1 MQIRSENIKGELQ
14 AVLYTDSGTF
24 IKVLEEDAYG
34 IKVPH
39 SLMEKLRENALAKLE
54 DIVSPDEEEEV
65 DDQKDLT
72 PKRGYYLQP
81 VDPKARV
88 KETLPTEKPKQFL
101 GKPRKEK
108 LSDPRKVR
116 VPPKTHKQKSK
127 GFWGTLLGIG
137 AMTHFLTSRE
147 RERQEERMERE
158 LDRIRRITE
167 R

>member
-1 MQIRSENIKGELQ
+1 MEIRSEVKNGELQ

-65 DDQKDLT
+65 DDQLT
-72 PKRGYYLQP
+72 PKRGYEIQA
-81 VDPKARV
+81 VDPKART
-88 KETLPTEKPKQFL
+88 KILPPPEKPKQFL

-108 LSDPRKVR
+108 HSDPRKVK
-116 VPPKTHKQKSK
+116 VPPKTHKQISK

-137 AMTHFLTSRE
+137 ALNHLLTSRE
-147 RERQEERMERE
+147 RARQEERMERE
-158 LDRIRRITE
+158 LDRVERLRRY
-167 R
+167 RK